1 MLAPHTEVAGGGG
14 GPASP
19 RIHSYWLCLEYFI
32 LRTVKSDFTE
42 INHLTILRSERVING
57 LLSAIFVKIEKE
69 GENGPTLSFKH
80 VNSSKLC

>member
-1 MLAPHTEVAGGGG
+1 MLAPHTEVAGG
-14 GPASP
+14 SSFTTY
-19 RIHSYWLCLEYFI
+19 HSYWLCLEYFI

-42 INHLTILRSERVING
+42 INHLAILRSERVING

-69 GENGPTLSFKH
+69 GKNDPTLSFKH